1 MSSCVKVVYTLFWFS
16 YKFSKRIYMYM
27 HITRTENRTGVHVRQ
42 PDVHNC
48 TPEIIQFDHFPWAP
62 SPPCI
67 NAMSEQFLIWFLF
80 SVFLSLAGKRLSVDV
95 NCNRNLLKSGRS
107 MTVTRGRCRLLSNTS
122 WPCTVKYR
130 LIASCVRCFCPM
142 RQGCYLSLII
152 TGTYCVVSLRLISGL
167 VTHEGEVAHE
177 KKTLD
182 VLPREMSLAYI
193 NNVKI
198 EKSQKKAAEK

>member
-16 YKFSKRIYMYM
+16 YKFSKRIYM
-27 HITRTENRTGVHVRQ
+27 HIKRTENRTGVHVRQ

-80 SVFLSLAGKRLSVDV
+80 SVFLSLAGKRLSVNV

-107 MTVTRGRCRLLSNTS
+107 MTVTRED
-122 WPCTVKYR
+122 V
-130 LIASCVRCFCPM
+130 V
-142 RQGCYLSLII
+142 CYQTPVDDAPWSSA
-152 TGTYCVVSLRLISGL
+152 SLRLVCTVSAPWDRVVI
-167 VTHEGEVAHE
+167 
-177 KKTLD
+177 
-182 VLPREMSLAYI
+182 
-193 NNVKI
+193 
-198 EKSQKKAAEK
+198 